1 MTAWIVAA
9 VVVWLIVAAGV
20 ALVIG
25 RAVRQ
30 RERQIPTPPT
40 GVPAVPRP
48 RSAFSAAGA
57 DRVGDGAPGSGGR
70 PAAL

>member
-9 VVVWLIVAAGV
+9 VVVW
-20 ALVIG
+20 
-25 RAVRQ
+25 Q

-48 RSAFSAAGA
+48 RSAPAAENA